1 MLKGLPNVW
10 VLVACCAAV
19 GSGAVIGTLYFL
31 SRAPLPASPAVSQ
44 SIAAGIT
51 QPAAPTI
58 GKQSSSDWTAATEP
72 ALPGDGASIASPG
85 VSLGSASEREPA
97 VTPESKHRLEFDI
110 VRVEPSGESV
120 IAGRGTPGETIALVD
135 GDAAL
140 ASAVADARGEVVF
153 LPPALPPGKHVLML
167 RATGTVPA
175 SASQSVAVVV
185 PTKGGDAPG
194 VTAVTSLPPARLSTI
209 QPDIATPKAAAPTI
223 AVATPP
229 TKVAPAIAIKSV
241 EAEDGGSFVATG
253 LAPPGS
259 QTRLYLNGAFLAKV
273 MADVSGSWALKI
285 EKGMQ
290 PGSYRVRADGVEPA
304 SGKVLA
310 RAEVPFVFPVPSPP
324 PLPLAP
330 LSAAEEGQPPS
341 RSPLS
346 SQELAAKEAPAVAA
360 TVLKEVRTA
369 TVMRGDS
376 LWRISH
382 KMLGRGIRYKQ
393 IYEANESQI
402 RDPSLV
408 FPGQIFVMPSNLN

>member
-1 MLKGLPNVW
+1 
-10 VLVACCAAV
+10 
-19 GSGAVIGTLYFL
+19 
-31 SRAPLPASPAVSQ
+31 
-44 SIAAGIT
+44 
-51 QPAAPTI
+51 
-58 GKQSSSDWTAATEP
+58 
-72 ALPGDGASIASPG
+72 
-85 VSLGSASEREPA
+85 
-97 VTPESKHRLEFDI
+97 
-110 VRVEPSGESV
+110 VRVKPSGESV
-120 IAGRGTPGETIALVD
+120 IAGRGAPGETIALVD
-135 GDAAL
+135 GDASL

-324 PLPLAP
+324 ALPLAP

-369 TVMRGDS
+369 TVVRGDS

-408 FPGQIFVMPSNLN
+408 FPGQIFVMPSNPN